1 MVILLKKTKQ
11 VAMKRIFSER
21 PVRTQMLMMIFAV
34 LMLQLL
40 ISGLIFAGM
49 VADFLRF
56 QIGEKALNI
65 AQTMTTMP
73 LVHTS
78 LEARSDEDGRL
89 QALAEEVRHKTGA
102 AYVVVADNFGI
113 RLTHPNTA
121 NIGKK
126 FQGDDTDR
134 ATIRGEAYVSA
145 AVGTLGPSVRGIAPV
160 YYKERIVGFVAVGY
174 LKERIRATI
183 IEHQKK
189 PLMFVLMMLATGL
202 GAAVLIA
209 NHQKRITLGLEPAEI
224 ADLFLERNAIIDTIR
239 AGIIAVNTENEIRLI
254 NKNAIRVLSLEKDYI
269 GHHLSEIFPPEYS
282 AEVIRSKENMEDT
295 SMIVRDVDL
304 LVNVMAVIHMGKVHG
319 AVITFRRKNEI
330 TLLAQELN
338 RIRKY
343 SDMLRVQSHEYS
355 NKLHTVAGLIQIE
368 AYQEAL
374 ELILSE
380 TRIYQEMISFVNAN
394 VPDPIVSALIIGK
407 HSRARELKI
416 DFTIAENSRM
426 TDLPDHIDREKI
438 VTILGNILDNAFD
451 AVIDSP
457 VKQVLLT
464 MKDSGK
470 SLLFQVED
478 SGKGLEP
485 EIIENIFEKGVS
497 TKGDNRGIGLYL
509 ANNALM
515 EMRGS
520 ISMAKSR
527 LGGVSF
533 RVSIPKEMF
542 HEENKN
548 GNS

>member
-1 MVILLKKTKQ
+1 
-11 VAMKRIFSER
+11 MKRFFSSR
-21 PVRTQMLMMIFAV
+21 PIRIQMLMMIFAV
-34 LMLQLL
+34 LMLQLV
-40 ISGLIFAGM
+40 ISGLIFSGM

-73 LVHTS
+73 LIQQS
-78 LEARSDEDGRL
+78 LAAGRDEGGRV
-89 QALAEEVRHKTGA
+89 QAAAEEIRKRTNA
-102 AYVVVADNFGI
+102 AYVVVADNSGI
-113 RLTHPNTA
+113 RLSHPNPA

-134 ATIRGEAYVSA
+134 ATEYGEAYVSE

-160 YYKERIVGFVAVGY
+160 YHEGRIVGFVAVGY
-174 LKERIRATI
+174 LKERVRETI
-183 IEHQKK
+183 LEHQKK
-189 PLMFVLMMLATGL
+189 PLLFVFMMLATGL
-202 GAAVLIA
+202 GTAVLIA

-224 ADLFLERNAIIDTIR
+224 ADLFLERNAIIDSIR
-239 AGIIAVNTENEIRLI
+239 AGIIAVNTENRIRLI

-269 GHHLSEIFPPEYS
+269 GLHISEIFPPEYS
-282 AEVIRSKENMEDT
+282 ADVMRTKTNMEDT
-295 SMIVRDVDL
+295 SMTLNGVEL
-304 LVNVMAVIHMGKVHG
+304 LTNIMAVMHMGRVQG
-319 AVITFRRKNEI
+319 AVVTFRRKNEI

-338 RIRKY
+338 RIKKY

-355 NKLHTVAGLIQIE
+355 NKLHTVAGLIQLE

-380 TRIYQEMISFVNAN
+380 TRIHEEMISFVNAN

-416 DFTIAENSRM
+416 DFAIAEKSRM
-426 TDLPDHIDREKI
+426 TDIPARIDREKI
-438 VTILGNILDNAFD
+438 VTVLGNILDNAFD

-457 VKQVLLT
+457 VKKVLLT
-464 MKDSGK
+464 MNDSGR
-470 SLLFQVED
+470 SIVFQVED
-478 SGKGLEP
+478 SGGGLEP
-485 EIIENIFEKGVS
+485 DIIEDIFQKGVS
-497 TKGDNRGIGLYL
+497 TKGENRGVGLYL
-509 ANNALM
+509 VQNALM
-515 EMRGS
+515 ELRGS
-520 ISMAKSR
+520 IGMAKSR

-533 RVSIPKEMF
+533 RVTIPKEMY

>member
-1 MVILLKKTKQ
+1 
-11 VAMKRIFSER
+11 MKRYFSER

-34 LMLQLL
+34 LMLQLM
-40 ISGLIFAGM
+40 ISGLIFSGM

-65 AQTMTTMP
+65 AQTMTTIP
-73 LVHTS
+73 LIQKS
-78 LEARSDEDGRL
+78 
-89 QALAEEVRHKTGA
+89 LAERKDESGRVQAMAEDIRHKTGA

-113 RLTHPNTA
+113 RLSHPIKE
-121 NIGKK
+121 NIGRK

-134 ATIRGEAYVSA
+134 ATTRGEAYVSE

-160 YYKERIVGFVAVGY
+160 YHEGRIVGFVAVGY
-174 LKERIRATI
+174 LKERVRATI
-183 IEHQKK
+183 LEHQKK
-189 PLMFVLMMLATGL
+189 PLLFVFMMLATGL

-209 NHQKRITLGLEPAEI
+209 NHQKKITLGLEPAEI
-224 ADLFLERNAIIDTIR
+224 ADLYLERNAIIDTIR
-239 AGIIAVNTENEIRLI
+239 AGIIAVNNENEIRLI

-269 GHHLSEIFPPEYS
+269 GHHISGIFPPEYS
-282 AEVIRSKENMEDT
+282 SEVIRSRENMEDT
-295 SMIVRDVDL
+295 SMTVNGVEL
-304 LVNVMAVIHMGKVHG
+304 LTNVMAVIHMGRVHG

-338 RIRKY
+338 RIKKY
-343 SDMLRVQSHEYS
+343 SDILRVQSHEYS
-355 NKLHTVAGLIQIE
+355 NKLHTVAGLIQLE

-394 VPDPIVSALIIGK
+394 VPDPIVSALLIGK

-416 DFTIAENSRM
+416 DFAIAENSRM
-426 TDLPDHIDREKI
+426 TDMPSHIDREKI

-464 MKDSGK
+464 MKDSGRGIV
-470 SLLFQVED
+470 FQVED
-478 SGKGLEP
+478 SGGGLEP
-485 EIIENIFEKGVS
+485 DITEDIFKKGVS
-497 TKGDNRGIGLYL
+497 TKGENRGVGLYL
-509 ANNALM
+509 VQNALM
-515 EMRGS
+515 ELRGS
-520 ISMAKSR
+520 IGIAKSR

-533 RVSIPKEMF
+533 RVTIPKEMY

>member
-1 MVILLKKTKQ
+1 
-11 VAMKRIFSER
+11 MKRYFSER
-21 PVRTQMLMMIFAV
+21 PVKTQMLMMIFAV
-34 LMLQLL
+34 LMLQLM
-40 ISGLIFAGM
+40 ISGLIFSGM

-65 AQTMTTMP
+65 AQTMTTIP
-73 LVHTS
+73 LIQKS
-78 LEARSDEDGRL
+78 LAARRDDDGQVQSMAEDIR
-89 QALAEEVRHKTGA
+89 QKTGA

-113 RLTHPNTA
+113 RLSHPNPA

-134 ATIRGEAYVSA
+134 ATTYGEAYVSE

-160 YYKERIVGFVAVGY
+160 YHEGEIVGFVAVGY
-174 LKERIRATI
+174 LRERIRATI
-183 IEHQKK
+183 LEHQKK
-189 PLMFVLMMLATGL
+189 PLLFVFMMFATGL

-239 AGIIAVNTENEIRLI
+239 AGIIAVNTENRIRLI
-254 NKNAIRVLSLEKDYI
+254 NKNAIRVLSLSRDYI
-269 GHHLSEIFPPEYS
+269 GRHIKEIFPPEYS
-282 AEVIRSKENMEDT
+282 ADVISSKTNMEDT
-295 SMIVRDVDL
+295 SMTVNGVEL
-304 LVNVMAVIHMGKVHG
+304 LTNVMVVMHMGKVHG

-338 RIRKY
+338 RIKKY

-380 TRIYQEMISFVNAN
+380 TKIHEEMISFVNAN

-416 DFTIAENSRM
+416 DLAIAENSRM
-426 TDLPDHIDREKI
+426 TDIPSHIDREKI

-464 MKDSGK
+464 MRDSGR
-470 SLLFQVED
+470 SIVFQVED
-478 SGKGLEP
+478 SGSGLAP
-485 EIIENIFEKGVS
+485 DIIEDIFQKGVS
-497 TKGDNRGIGLYL
+497 TKGENRGVGLYL
-509 ANNALM
+509 VQSALI
-515 EMRGS
+515 ELRGS
-520 ISMAKSR
+520 VGIARSR

-533 RVSIPKEMF
+533 RVTIPKEMY